1 MYEINNMGLRYTF
14 IYVLYF
20 SISIALQA
28 QQQTLESK
36 IDNFLKGKKAT
47 VGVAVLTDRN
57 EILLYNNKMNYPLL
71 SVFKFHVALAV
82 LDKMNRQE
90 TPLDH
95 IIHVK
100 ASQLQP
106 NTYSPLR
113 QKYPNQD
120 LNISL
125 GELLQYSISLSDNNA
140 CDILIKY
147 AGGIGHI
154 HQYIKKLDINDF
166 NLSET
171 EDSMH
176 RNPSKAYLNW
186 STPYEMVQLLRI
198 ADEKELFAPVYKDF
212 LWNTMIAT
220 STGSNKLKGLLPSN
234 AIVGHK
240 TGSSDRNSEGV
251 KIADNDAGA
260 VITPD
265 GKKYYIAVFVM
276 NSSETDDE
284 NAAIIARISRMV
296 YDEIPIWKP
305 SLEGER

>member
-1 MYEINNMGLRYTF
+1 M
-14 IYVLYF
+14 
-20 SISIALQA
+20 
-28 QQQTLESK
+28 
-36 IDNFLKGKKAT
+36 
-47 VGVAVLTDRN
+47 
-57 EILLYNNKMNYPLL
+57 NK
-71 SVFKFHVALAV
+71 
-82 LDKMNRQE
+82 QG

-95 IIHVK
+95 IVHVK

-120 LNISL
+120 LDISL
-125 GELLQYSISLSDNNA
+125 GELLRYSISLSDNNA
-140 CDILIKY
+140 CDILIEY
-147 AGGIGHI
+147 AGGIGHT
-154 HQYIKKLDINDF
+154 HQYINKLGICDF

-176 RNPSKAYLNW
+176 RNPSKTYLNW
-186 STPYEMVQLLRI
+186 STPAEMVRLLEI
-198 ADEKELFAPVYKDF
+198 ADKKELFDPIYKDF

-251 KIADNDAGA
+251 KIADNDAGV
-260 VITPD
+260 VIMPD

-276 NSSETDDE
+276 NSRETDDE

-296 YDEIPIWKP
+296 YDEYLSENYI
-305 SLEGER
+305 SQEGER

>member
-176 RNPSKAYLNW
+176 RNPQKAYANW
-186 STPYEMVQLLRI
+186 STPSEMVRLLKM
-198 ADEKELFAPVYKDF
+198 ADEKNLFAPVYRDF
-212 LWNTMIAT
+212 LWKTMTETA
-220 STGSNKLKGLLPSN
+220 TGSNKLKGLLPSN
-234 AIVGHK
+234 TVVGHK
-240 TGSSDRNSEGV
+240 TGSSDRNLKGV
-251 KIADNDAGA
+251 KMADNDAGI
-260 VITPD
+260 VIMPG
-265 GKKYYIAVFVM
+265 GKKYYIAVFVTD
-276 NSSETDDE
+276 SSETDEED
-284 NAAIIARISRMV
+284 AAIIAHISRIV
-296 YDEIPIWKP
+296 YDEMK
-305 SLEGER
+305 

>member
-1 MYEINNMGLRYTF
+1 MYEINNMGLRYTL
-14 IYVLYF
+14 IYVLCF
-20 SISIALQA
+20 SMSIALQA

-36 IDNFLKGKKAT
+36 IGDFLKGKKAM
-47 VGVAVLTDRN
+47 VGVAVMTDRN
-57 EILLYNNKMNYPLL
+57 KILLHNNKMNYPLL

-82 LDKMNRQE
+82 LDKMNKQG

-95 IIHVK
+95 IVHVK

-120 LNISL
+120 LDISL
-125 GELLQYSISLSDNNA
+125 GELLRYSISLSDNNA
-140 CDILIKY
+140 CDILIEY
-147 AGGIGHI
+147 AGGIGHT
-154 HQYIKKLDINDF
+154 HQY
-166 NLSET
+166 
-171 EDSMH
+171 
-176 RNPSKAYLNW
+176 PSKTYLNW
-186 STPYEMVQLLRI
+186 STPAEMVRLLEI
-198 ADEKELFAPVYKDF
+198 ADKKELFDPIYKDF

-251 KIADNDAGA
+251 KIADNDAGV
-260 VITPD
+260 VIMPD

-276 NSSETDDE
+276 NSRETDDE

-296 YDEIPIWKP
+296 YDEYLSENYI
-305 SLEGER
+305 SQEGER